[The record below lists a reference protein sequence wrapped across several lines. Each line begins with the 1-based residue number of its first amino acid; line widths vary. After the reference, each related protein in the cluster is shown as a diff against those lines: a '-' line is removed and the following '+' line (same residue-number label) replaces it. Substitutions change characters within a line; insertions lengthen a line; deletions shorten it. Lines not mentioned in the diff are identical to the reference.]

1 MDLIFHLITYKV
13 SSNYHAAVRQTLGSK
28 KKKKT
33 IIRKFKYQNNWVREC
48 ARDYRIRRKKKH
60 FKFRILPSEKST

>member
-1 MDLIFHLITYKV
+1 MDGFNFSL
-13 SSNYHAAVRQTLGSK
+13 NYIQSLVKLSRSCATNTRKQ
-28 KKKKT
+28 KKT